1 MELDKTLSYI
11 TTQMVTEEQGDI
23 TLEQSDI

>member
-1 MELDKTLSYI
+1 MELDKILSYI
-11 TTQMVTEEQGDI
+11 TTQMVTEEQVDI

>member
-1 MELDKTLSYI
+1 MELDKILSYI
-11 TTQMVTEEQGDI
+11 TTQMVTEEQADI